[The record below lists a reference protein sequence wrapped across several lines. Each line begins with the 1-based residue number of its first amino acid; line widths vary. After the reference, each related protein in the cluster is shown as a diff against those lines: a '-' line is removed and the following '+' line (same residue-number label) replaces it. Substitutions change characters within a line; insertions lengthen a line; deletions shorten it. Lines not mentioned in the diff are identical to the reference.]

1 VPQRP
6 ANVQRHSVASA
17 DVLAVAALV
26 FQPVFF
32 ARERARIGD
41 AACWADAATLPRRTH
56 NDEPDLAKRLALLA
70 LLAFA
75 SAGLLAQAP
84 APPRLTPLDASGR
97 ITYYVAD
104 IIPKFHTV
112 PGDPELVRW
121 ATQEWETAAAG
132 AFRLV
137 ASEDEGTSLIRI
149 YWVSWTQAI
158 SGEARPIRSNGRITS
173 TIFLRPGTA
182 MMRKAF
188 SDRVARDPLLR
199 DVMVYHLALHE
210 IGHALGLPHSA
221 GAQDVMAAG
230 ISPERSMATYDRY
243 RTMISTRDDIRRG
256 GWLTQG
262 DITALRQRYAG
273 F

>member
-1 VPQRP
+1 MW
-6 ANVQRHSVASA
+6 
-17 DVLAVAALV
+17 LV
-26 FQPVFF
+26 
-32 ARERARIGD
+32 
-41 AACWADAATLPRRTH
+41 
-56 NDEPDLAKRLALLA
+56 LLA
-70 LLAFA
+70 LLAFP
-75 SAGLLAQAP
+75 SAGLLAQIP
-84 APPRLTPLDASGR
+84 APPRLTPFDATGR

-121 ATQEWETAAAG
+121 AMQEWEVAAAG

-137 ASEDEGTSLIRI
+137 ASDDEGTSLIRI

-158 SGEARPIRSNGRITS
+158 GGEARPIRSNGRITS

-221 GAQDVMAAG
+221 NPQDVMAAG
-230 ISPERSMATYDRY
+230 TGEKQIMATYDRY
-243 RTMISTRDDIRRG
+243 RTIISTRDDIRRG
-256 GWLTQG
+256 GW
-262 DITALRQRYAG
+262 R
-273 F
+273 

>member
-1 VPQRP
+1 MW
-6 ANVQRHSVASA
+6 
-17 DVLAVAALV
+17 LV
-26 FQPVFF
+26 
-32 ARERARIGD
+32 
-41 AACWADAATLPRRTH
+41 
-56 NDEPDLAKRLALLA
+56 LLA
-70 LLAFA
+70 LLAFP
-75 SAGLLAQAP
+75 SAGLLAQIP
-84 APPRLTPLDASGR
+84 APPRLTPFDATGR

-104 IIPKFHTV
+104 SIPKFHTV

-121 ATQEWETAAAG
+121 AMQEWEVAAAG

-137 ASEDEGTSLIRI
+137 ASDDEGTSLIRI

-158 SGEARPIRSNGRITS
+158 GGEARPIRSNGRITS

-221 GAQDVMAAG
+221 NPQDVMAAG
-230 ISPERSMATYDRY
+230 TGEKQIMATYDRY
-243 RTMISTRDDIRRG
+243 RTIISTRDDIRRG
-256 GWLTQG
+256 GWLTQR
-262 DITALRQRYAG
+262 DVTALRQRYAG

>member
-1 VPQRP
+1 MI
-6 ANVQRHSVASA
+6 A
-17 DVLAVAALV
+17 LAM
-26 FQPVFF
+26 
-32 ARERARIGD
+32 
-41 AACWADAATLPRRTH
+41 
-56 NDEPDLAKRLALLA
+56 RLALVAPLT
-70 LLAFA
+70 FA
-75 SAGLLAQAP
+75 AAGVLAQVP
-84 APPRLTPLDASGR
+84 APPRLTPLDATGR

-121 ATQEWETAAAG
+121 AAQEWETAAAG

-137 ASEDEGTSLIRI
+137 PSDDEGTSLIRI
-149 YWVSWTQAI
+149 YWVPWTQAMG
-158 SGEARPIRSNGRITS
+158 GEARPIRSNGRITS
-173 TIFLRPGTA
+173 TVFLRPGTA

-188 SDRVARDPLLR
+188 SDRLARDPLMR

-221 GAQDVMAAG
+221 NAQDVMAAG
-230 ISPERSMATYDRY
+230 ISEEGNFATYDRY

-262 DITALRQRYAG
+262 DVTALRSRYKG
-273 F
+273 V